1 MIDRE
6 AAGRKITFFKKANTE
21 SSGKDQETIGISNKA
36 KVYFV
41 IVALILILCV
51 VYVEQLRTG
60 KGGGQNAA
68 DAAAQTTAETAA
80 QTQEETPAAEAEQPA
95 AQTKEE
101 TPAAEAEQPAENGEE
116 ANKNGQ

>member
-80 QTQEETPAAEAEQPA
+80 QTQEETPAA
-95 AQTKEE
+95 QTQEE

>member
-6 AAGRKITFFKKANTE
+6 PAGRKFNFFKKAEAE
-21 SSGKDQETIGISNKA
+21 SSENFKETIGISNKA

-95 AQTKEE
+95 
-101 TPAAEAEQPAENGEE
+101 ENGEE